1 MNDKDLTE
9 SELDQLISNDMQCI
23 SLMMLS
29 AKKYSLL
36 TEVIYSYGLAM
47 ASHGNVPRAV
57 NQALMEWDI

>member
-1 MNDKDLTE
+1 MSEKDLTE

-36 TEVIYSYGLAM
+36 AEVIYCYGIAM
-47 ASHGNVPRAV
+47 ASHGNIPRAV
-57 NQALMEWDI
+57 SEALAEWDI